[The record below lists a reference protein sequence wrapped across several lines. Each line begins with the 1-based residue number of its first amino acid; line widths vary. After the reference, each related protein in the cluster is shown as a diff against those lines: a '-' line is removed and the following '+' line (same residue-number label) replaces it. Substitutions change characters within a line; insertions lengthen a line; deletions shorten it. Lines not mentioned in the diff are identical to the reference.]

1 MTRPRYTITTAI
13 AYVNGAP
20 HLGHAYEAI
29 LTDALARFARLDGR
43 DVLFLTGTDEHGE
56 KVAATAHI
64 EGIPTRDFADRNA
77 AAFRDMGRDLG
88 ISNDDFIRTT
98 EPRHAAAAQALWS
111 RLREAG
117 AVYLGKYE
125 GWYSVREEAYFAESE
140 LNTDPATGARL
151 TPNGTEAQWVEEPS
165 YFFRLS
171 KYTEKLLDLY
181 EKNPDFLRPESRLNE
196 VRAFVRGGLRDLS
209 VSRLR
214 ERLDWGIPVPDDDAH
229 VMYVWVDALTNYLTG
244 CGFPGQMGA
253 RWPADLHVIG
263 KDITRFHAVYW
274 PAFLMA
280 AGLPLPRSIF
290 AHGFITIAGVKM
302 SKSLGNIVSPEDL
315 LADFGVDAM
324 RYLLLREIPH
334 GADGS
339 FAHAHA
345 VARLNADLAN
355 GVGNLAQRTLS
366 LIYKNCDGRVPE
378 PGALTAE
385 DEALLRAGRA
395 ELLPVLR
402 AHMADCAAHK
412 ALECIMDLAARADGY
427 IDTAAPWALRKTD
440 PARMGSVLY
449 VLAEVIR
456 CIAIALQFAM
466 PDKAGALLDQLCVSA
481 KDRDFKSI
489 SENPLV
495 PGQQI
500 SEPKGLF
507 PRFTAPEV

>member
-1 MTRPRYTITTAI
+1 MTRARYTLTTAI

-43 DVLFLTGTDEHGE
+43 EVLFLTGTDEHGE

-64 EGIPTRDFADRNA
+64 EGVPTKAFADRNA
-77 AAFRDMGRDLG
+77 AAFRDMGRDLA

-98 EPRHAAAAQALWS
+98 EPRHAVAAQELWR
-111 RLREAG
+111 RLQDAG
-117 AVYLGKYE
+117 AIYLGKYE

-140 LNTDPATGARL
+140 LNTDPATGDRL
-151 TPNGTEAQWVEEPS
+151 TPNGTQAQWVEEPS

-171 KYTEKLLDLY
+171 DYADKLLDLY
-181 EKNPDFLRPESRLNE
+181 ETNPGFLRPETRLNE
-196 VRAFVRGGLRDLS
+196 VRAFVAGGLRDLS
-209 VSRLR
+209 VSRLAA
-214 ERLDWGIPVPDDDAH
+214 RLEWGVPVPGDDAH

-244 CGFPGQMGA
+244 CGFPGDMGD

-302 SKSLGNIVSPEDL
+302 SKSLGNIVAPGDL
-315 LADFGVDAM
+315 LADFGVDAT

-366 LIYKNCDGRVPE
+366 LIYKNCDGRIPE
-378 PGALTAE
+378 PGALTDA
-385 DEALLRAGRA
+385 DTALLRAGRA

-402 AHMADCAAHK
+402 AYMADCAAHK
-412 ALECIMDLAARADGY
+412 ALESIVDLAARADGY
-427 IDTAAPWALRKTD
+427 IDAAAPWALRTTD
-440 PARMGSVLY
+440 PARMETVLY
-449 VLAEVIR
+449 VLADVIR
-456 CIAIALQFAM
+456 CIAVALQFAM
-466 PDKAGALLDQLCVSA
+466 PGKAGALLDQLAVPQDA
-481 KDRDFKSI
+481 RDFRALADA
-489 SENPLV
+489 PLA
-495 PGQQI
+495 PGAAI
-500 SEPKGLF
+500 GKPEGLF
-507 PRFTAPEV
+507 ARFTAPEA